1 MVEQATKTPTFNLS
15 FEDLRQDPE
24 PVLQEMFA
32 FMLDVPSL
40 EGTVLGERIKQVCAT
55 DGSKKA
61 AYKLKSTSSS
71 LSRNNSIYTE
81 E

>member
-1 MVEQATKTPTFNLS
+1 MIPMMVDFHAYMVEQATKTPTFNLS

-40 EGTVLGERIKQVCAT
+40 EGTVLG
-55 DGSKKA
+55 
-61 AYKLKSTSSS
+61 
-71 LSRNNSIYTE
+71 
-81 E
+81 